1 MMTSTRRSDDEDT
14 LQRLLSLSER
24 GMSVVQDML
33 GVLRD
38 NDRALLTVLQR
49 VRVLERLAWTDPLTG
64 LRNRRGF

>member
-1 MMTSTRRSDDEDT
+1 M
-14 LQRLLSLSER
+14 
-24 GMSVVQDML
+24 GVVQDML